1 MVPAGMPEPPYVKR
15 GDAIPATTTEIPRTV
30 QDQND
35 NSEDSGPSG
44 VAQNPP
50 AVTTGRQVVNYQPPG
65 SPLVDPDPD
74 VHSLQEFMDDGDN
87 MSPLGIEVQE
97 TRWKIGSGKMADGL
111 LIVGVIPGSAA
122 ARAGLHPFKH
132 GPKELLEG
140 VIIAGAMFF
149 PPAAIAVPV
158 VDSLKVGESADLIIA
173 VDGFRVINFLD
184 FEERMRDVQPGEIVY
199 FTIIRDGVRM
209 QMPVQVPANLPAPI
223 F

>member
-1 MVPAGMPEPPYVKR
+1 
-15 GDAIPATTTEIPRTV
+15 
-30 QDQND
+30 
-35 NSEDSGPSG
+35 
-44 VAQNPP
+44 
-50 AVTTGRQVVNYQPPG
+50 
-65 SPLVDPDPD
+65 LVDPDPE

-111 LIVGVIPGSAA
+111 LIVGVTSGSAA
-122 ARAGLHPFKH
+122 ARAGLHPYRR

-140 VIIAGAMFF
+140 VIVAGAMFF
-149 PPAAIAVPV
+149 PPAALAVPIV
-158 VDSLKVGESADLIIA
+158 ESVKVGESADLIIA

-199 FTIIRDGVRM
+199 LTIVRDGVRM
-209 QMPVQVPANLPAPI
+209 QMPVQVPATLPAPI